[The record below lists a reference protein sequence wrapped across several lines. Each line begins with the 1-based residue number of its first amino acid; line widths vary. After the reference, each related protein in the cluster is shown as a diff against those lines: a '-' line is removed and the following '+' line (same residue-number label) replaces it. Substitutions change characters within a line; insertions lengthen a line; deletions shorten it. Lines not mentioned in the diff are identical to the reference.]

1 MGNFLIKIVM
11 FQHGLPIKAVLVNI
25 KIYATLDQL
34 YSKLCLLTGVS
45 QLGHN
50 VCHEKLNQTDFA
62 LNVSNN
68 TTRGYMFV
76 NRYILFKSMDLQDWE
91 DMYTRGGFMLMY
103 GKTNT
108 VL

>member
-1 MGNFLIKIVM
+1 M
-11 FQHGLPIKAVLVNI
+11 FRHGLPIKTVLVNI
-25 KIYATLDQL
+25 KIYATLDRY

-76 NRYILFKSMDLQDWE
+76 NRYILFKSMDLFSLHLQTTKH
-91 DMYTRGGFMLMY
+91 YLCG
-103 GKTNT
+103 
-108 VL
+108 